1 MKTFIIYPVH
11 RKGYKAPGI
20 AIDAT
25 EYSVAV
31 QLAKNLSR
39 LSDFPEW
46 RFM

>member
-11 RKGYKAPGI
+11 KRGYKAPGI
-20 AIDAT
+20 AIVST

-31 QLAKNLSR
+31 ELARKSSR